1 MGETPQEHTRRKST
15 PARIPQASDE
25 GAVTS
30 AAKRASIPRGTI
42 GPFLARV
49 RHQSLSVRLLLLT
62 ALFVMVSE
70 VLIYVPSIARFREG
84 WLDDRLNTA
93 FIATLAVEASP
104 QWSVSDALRRDLLSQ
119 SGLKAASLKRDG
131 RRELILP
138 PDMAQMPTRFI
149 DMRDQGALALIAQ
162 AADTLLFG
170 AGRTVRVAGV
180 PEMMDK
186 PHTAIGDMPVIDIV
200 FDETQLRNAMLD
212 YSKSLLGVSIL
223 ISLITGTLVYFV
235 LDRVLVRPMRRL
247 SDNMVRFRDNPE
259 DAGRVIVPSGRTDE
273 VGVAERALAEM
284 QEDLRGA
291 LKQKSRL
298 AALGAA
304 VAKIN
309 HDLRNMLTTAQ
320 LFSDRV
326 AASADPTVQRH
337 LPKLMKALDRAIS
350 LTTETLRFGR
360 AEEPPPRPRAFVLA
374 EIVEE
379 AGSSLPTAR
388 GVAVAWRSEVDP
400 AFMLEAD
407 PDHVYRILLNLARNA
422 AQAIEASGRDGRI
435 RITAMRGDDG
445 ATIFLDIEDNG
456 PGIPDT
462 VRTHLFEAFASAKRG
477 GGTGLGLTISR
488 ELARAHGGDI
498 ALVKS
503 DANGTVFRVSLPDR
517 ARFH

>member
-1 MGETPQEHTRRKST
+1 MGETPQEHSGGKST
-15 PARIPQASDE
+15 PARIPAAGDKDMTVPAA
-25 GAVTS
+25 GA
-30 AAKRASIPRGTI
+30 APALRGRI
-42 GPFLARV
+42 APFLTRAG
-49 RHQSLSVRLLLLT
+49 HQSLSVRLLLLT

-84 WLDDRLNTA
+84 WLNDRLNTA

-149 DMRDQGALALIAQ
+149 DMRDRSALSLIGQ

-170 AGRTVRVAGV
+170 KGRTVRVAGV
-180 PEMMDK
+180 PEMMGE
-186 PHTAIGDMPVIDIV
+186 PHTLMADMPVIDIV
-200 FDETQLRNAMLD
+200 FDETQLRDAMID
-212 YSKSLLGVSIL
+212 YSKGLLGVSIL
-223 ISLITGTLVYFV
+223 ISLITGTLVFFV

-259 DAGRVIVPSGRTDE
+259 DANNVIVPSVREDE

-284 QEDLRGA
+284 QGELRGA

-337 LPKLMKALDRAIS
+337 LPKLMKALDRAIA

-360 AEEPPPRPRAFVLA
+360 AEEPPPRPRAFALA

-388 GVAVAWRSEVDP
+388 GVAIAWRSEVDP

-422 AQAIEASGRDGRI
+422 AQAIEASGRDGSI
-435 RITAMRGDDG
+435 LISAMRGDDG
-445 ATIFLDIEDNG
+445 ATIFVDVEDSG
-456 PGIPDT
+456 PGIPEV
-462 VRTHLFEAFASAKRG
+462 VRAHLFEAFASAKRG

-503 DANGTVFRVSLPDR
+503 DASGTVFRVSLPDR